1 MQHEEGE
8 RVMKGKWSDYKFR
21 ENVKITERYQ
31 ELVVYWYYDNAFCE
45 QRYAVVLEGMILLN
59 TREYP
64 NNEIHNIAEVYT
76 DILMHRKAG

>member
-1 MQHEEGE
+1 
-8 RVMKGKWSDYKFR
+8 MKGKWSDYEFR

-31 ELVVYWYYDNAFCE
+31 ELVVYRYYDNAFCE
-45 QRYAVVLEGMILLN
+45 QRYAVVLEGIILLN

-64 NNEIHNIAEVYT
+64 NNEIHSIAEVYT